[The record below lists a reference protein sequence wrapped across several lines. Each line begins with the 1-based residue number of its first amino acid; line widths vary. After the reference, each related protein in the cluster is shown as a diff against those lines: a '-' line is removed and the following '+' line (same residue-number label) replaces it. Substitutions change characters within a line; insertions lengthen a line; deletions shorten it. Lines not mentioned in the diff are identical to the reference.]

1 MANVKGPPKLSMAV
15 VFPTSVR
22 FLRHSGTHSPSTRRA
37 LVFVNGMVH
46 IFDLKIMLFL
56 KLFNLVAI
64 FEYLN
69 FNLNF
74 VVFCFFSEKD
84 FYSM

>member
-37 LVFVNGMVH
+37 LAFVNGMVTR
-46 IFDLKIMLFL
+46 
-56 KLFNLVAI
+56 
-64 FEYLN
+64 ER
-69 FNLNF
+69 
-74 VVFCFFSEKD
+74 
-84 FYSM
+84 